1 MAETKRERGLRLME
15 DVCGIAVEPGKSSRF
30 LELTVDNLFADVWG
44 NEVLSIRDRRLL
56 VIGILSALG
65 DAGNLAVH
73 MGQALSRGDLTPEE
87 IEEIPVQV
95 AHYAGW
101 PRATAAL
108 GEAAKAV
115 AAHKKKQ

>member
-65 DAGNLAVH
+65 DAGNLGVH